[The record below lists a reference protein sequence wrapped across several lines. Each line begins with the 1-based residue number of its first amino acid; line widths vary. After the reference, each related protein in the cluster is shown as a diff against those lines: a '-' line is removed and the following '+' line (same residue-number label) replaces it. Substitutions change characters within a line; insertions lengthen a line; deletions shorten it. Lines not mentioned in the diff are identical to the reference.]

1 MIPVAW
7 VQSGKSYVSYHL
19 MGVGGNPKILEGCSA
34 ELRAR
39 MKGKSCFNFTT
50 IDEKLLDELA
60 ALTTRSLEGMRKAE
74 YIAEHDSA

>member
-1 MIPVAW
+1 
-7 VQSGKSYVSYHL
+7 

-39 MKGKSCFNFTT
+39 MQGKACFNFTT